1 VILPPLVFPASVV
14 GIINKYTHL
23 ATPQSLVLAKVTS
36 AVFKGEWKPTS
47 IFSVQTSVSV
57 VSSGSK
63 KRTSV
68 GKIQMLGRLISF
80 HPVFFNTQHNTLKC
94 HSAKAATYLPTMFYT
109 GPLKNLKAS
118 YLDNERFCEYIP
130 FLTKAISEVLQH
142 STRQHS

>member
-1 VILPPLVFPASVV
+1 MILPPLVFPASVV
-14 GIINKYTHL
+14 SIINKYTHL

-80 HPVFFNTQHNTLKC
+80 HPVFFNTHHNTLKC
-94 HSAKAATYLPTMFYT
+94 HSAKAATYLPTDMFYT
-109 GPLKNLKAS
+109 GPIRNLKAPH
-118 YLDNERFCEYIP
+118 LERFCEYIQ
-130 FLTKAISEVLQH
+130 FLTKAISPVVHH
-142 STRQHS
+142 SA